1 MEKIIVV
8 DFGGHASQV
17 IARRIRE
24 SHVYSEIA
32 AYDTEIEALK
42 ANDVE
47 GIVLG
52 DCLETEDYPSL
63 PSWVYELNKPILA
76 VTYGAKLMKKE
87 FGDKLPRNVTL
98 GEFSEEGEN
107 KDLENFL
114 FNIVKAKKNWD
125 GKSFAE
131 GMIEQI
137 RKQVGDKKVICAL
150 SGGVDSAVTAALIA
164 KAIGKNLHCYFIN
177 HGLLRKGEPE
187 QVCATFD
194 NNPDLPLDFHYLD
207 REQLFLDKL
216 KGVTDPEQKRKII
229 GKTFIDVFAEALTG
243 NTEGAFLAQ
252 GTIYPDRIE
261 SGMGKGKLIK
271 SHHNVGGLPKDL
283 PFIGLVEPL
292 KDLFKDEVR
301 EVGRYLG
308 LPEEQVSR
316 QPCPGPGIGV
326 RCLGELRKE
335 KLDILRDADL
345 IWREEIEKSGIK
357 RPSQYFAVLT
367 NIKSVGIADG
377 DRSYDYAI
385 ALRAVD
391 TIDFCTA
398 KVSDIPMSLIKKVS
412 YRITH
417 EVKGVNR
424 VLFDATDKPTST
436 IEWE

>member
-32 AYDTEIEALK
+32 AYDKEIEVLK
-42 ANDVE
+42 SEDVE

-52 DCLETEDYPSL
+52 DCFESDEATL
-63 PSWVYELNKPILA
+63 PSWVYELKKPILA
-76 VTYGAKLMKKE
+76 LTYGAKLVKKE
-87 FGDKLPRNVTL
+87 FGDKLPFNVSV

-177 HGLLRKGEPE
+177 HGLLRKGEAE

-207 REQLFLDKL
+207 REDLFLDKL

-243 NTEGAFLAQ
+243 NTEGAYLAQ

-271 SHHNVGGLPKDL
+271 SHHNVGGLPKEL
-283 PFIGLVEPL
+283 PFLGLVEPL

-316 QPCPGPGIGV
+316 QPFPGPGIGV

-335 KLDILRDADL
+335 KLD
-345 IWREEIEKSGIK
+345 
-357 RPSQYFAVLT
+357 
-367 NIKSVGIADG
+367 
-377 DRSYDYAI
+377 
-385 ALRAVD
+385 
-391 TIDFCTA
+391 
-398 KVSDIPMSLIKKVS
+398 
-412 YRITH
+412 
-417 EVKGVNR
+417 
-424 VLFDATDKPTST
+424 
-436 IEWE
+436 